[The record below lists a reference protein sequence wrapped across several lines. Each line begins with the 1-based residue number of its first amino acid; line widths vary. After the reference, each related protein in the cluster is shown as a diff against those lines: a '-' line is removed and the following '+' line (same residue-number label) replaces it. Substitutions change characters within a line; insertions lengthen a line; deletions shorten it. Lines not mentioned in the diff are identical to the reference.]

1 MVKYSYNKKGVI
13 IMLMVDLIL
22 KKRGGEVLT
31 NEEIRFIINEYVK
44 GNIPD
49 YQMSAFLMALYFQGM
64 NEHES
69 TALAM
74 AMRDSGKVYDLSK
87 IEGIKVDKH
96 STGGVGDKVTLV
108 LGPMVAAVGAKF
120 AKMSGRGLGHTG
132 GTLDKLDAITGFQ
145 LEQTEENFIELVS
158 ENGLAVIGQ
167 SDDVTPADK
176 LLYALRD
183 VTGTVDSVPLM
194 ASSIMSKKLASG
206 SDVICLDVKYGSGAF
221 MHTVKDAENLANVMV
236 KIGNLAGK
244 KMTAMITSMD
254 EPLGHKIGNGLEV
267 YEAIETLNGRGPEDL
282 VTVVTEIGAYL
293 TVDAKIFKT
302 LDEARKELR
311 KTLTDGRAFNKLRL
325 MVVSQKG
332 DVSMIDHPEKF
343 LTAKTHHVYADKDGY
358 VESFLTTDIGT
369 AARLLGAG
377 RLTKEDVLDLAVGVD
392 VHKKIGDRVTKGD
405 LLATI
410 YHNDKGLKEATKVL
424 TNAIKIG
431 ESKKAAKL
439 IAKVI
444 R

>member
-1 MVKYSYNKKGVI
+1 
-13 IMLMVDLIL
+13 
-22 KKRGGEVLT
+22 
-31 NEEIRFIINEYVK
+31 
-44 GNIPD
+44 
-49 YQMSAFLMALYFQGM
+49 
-64 NEHES
+64 
-69 TALAM
+69 
-74 AMRDSGKVYDLSK
+74 
-87 IEGIKVDKH
+87 
-96 STGGVGDKVTLV
+96 
-108 LGPMVAAVGAKF
+108 MVAAVGAKF